1 LTTKNKDCKLIKAT
15 EKEKARAFDMMYV
28 VMNDE
33 HERFQAAIDLA
44 RIFKK

>member
-1 LTTKNKDCKLIKAT
+1 MTTMNKDCKLIKAT

-28 VMNDE
+28 VMNEE